1 MTIQETYLRFLNKVN
16 KNFIN
21 DNISVDKGRF
31 IILFNSSQLKYFDWI
46 FAQKN
51 TDSIRDVQSL
61 KVSNKELE
69 KSKKYDDF
77 DSFSLPN
84 NFFKHVN
91 VRAKA
96 KSFSCV
102 DFLDNLFEA
111 KGENIHELYNDKNN
125 EPSFEYRETFYTFG
139 NNCINVYK
147 KDFDISNVF
156 LTYYRYP
163 ISVDIEGYIKKD
175 GSHSKNIDPEFNDEV
190 IDSILDICAKDF
202 NVNSDN
208 LERYQVDNNQIVSTF

>member
-147 KDFDISNVF
+147 KDF
-156 LTYYRYP
+156 
-163 ISVDIEGYIKKD
+163 
-175 GSHSKNIDPEFNDEV
+175 NIYT
-190 IDSILDICAKDF
+190 CMTA
-202 NVNSDN
+202 N
-208 LERYQVDNNQIVSTF
+208 LCYNRCNNLGLWLQVDASCRQNDPRKQPNWL